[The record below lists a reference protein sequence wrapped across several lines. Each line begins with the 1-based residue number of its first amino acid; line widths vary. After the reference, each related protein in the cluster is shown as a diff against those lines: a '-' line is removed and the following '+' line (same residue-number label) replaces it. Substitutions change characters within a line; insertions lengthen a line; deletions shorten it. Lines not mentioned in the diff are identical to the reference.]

1 MDSECGSLFQNN
13 ESVLTL
19 FLNNRMKSPVLPFTS
34 NFFSDLAEQFDYSVG
49 TGRDLNTYTK

>member
-1 MDSECGSLFQNN
+1 MNAVVYFKIMKASSQ
-13 ESVLTL
+13 

-49 TGRDLNTYTK
+49 TGRVLNT